1 MARRPIQ
8 SVADDFADVFSL
20 LQERGIV
27 PARPAS
33 ELAHTARTIHAYT
46 YSLIL
51 WRFRLHG
58 LPNHAKVFLEEI
70 ASDALQIL
78 PQVMMGYSKTAKL
91 LIRGI
96 SENALRHIYFAD
108 HPIEFERLNR
118 DKKWYLTIEQLCDYL
133 KLHPVFLR
141 TETRFDAVNQIS
153 SLYGELSAGVHGR
166 AVKDLEMRLALQKI
180 VYEQAAATREADL
193 LRKCTEATNF
203 LLAMFHR
210 DRVRTF
216 QAEDRRI
223 ILRGMPARARQL
235 WTEHE

>member
-1 MARRPIQ
+1 MARRPVP
-8 SVADDFADVFSL
+8 SVADDFAEVLAL
-20 LQERGIV
+20 LQERRIV
-27 PARPAS
+27 PAHPSA
-33 ELAHTARTIHAYT
+33 ELVRVARAIHDNT

-51 WRFRLHG
+51 WRFRLRG
-58 LPNHAKVFLEEI
+58 LPDHAKVFIEEI

-78 PQVMMGYSKTAKL
+78 PQIMMGYSKTAKL

-96 SENALRHIYFAD
+96 SENALRHIYFSD

-118 DKKWYLTIEQLCDYL
+118 ERKWYLTVEQLLDYA
-133 KLHPVFLR
+133 KLHPVIMR
-141 TETRFDAVNQIS
+141 TESRFDAVNQIS
-153 SLYGELSAGVHGR
+153 SLYSELSAGVHGR
-166 AVKDLEMRLALQKI
+166 AVRDLEMRIALQKI
-180 VYEQAAATREADL
+180 VYEQAAAATEANV

-210 DRVRTF
+210 DRMRAF

-223 ILRGMPARARQL
+223 ILRTMPARARQI